1 MKSKKSVNVHYR
13 HNHLRPN
20 YIVHVSNNVPMQ
32 NPVLRRA
39 DYVKNCQFTIACYSH
54 LYFSYSMK
62 YKAKRNQISNNMD
75 NVANIL
81 KDFDPFISTGYML
94 KNIFS
99 IPSS

>member
-1 MKSKKSVNVHYR
+1 
-13 HNHLRPN
+13 
-20 YIVHVSNNVPMQ
+20 
-32 NPVLRRA
+32 
-39 DYVKNCQFTIACYSH
+39 
-54 LYFSYSMK
+54 MK